1 MKLLSVQMAAFIS
14 NNKNSSAP
22 RVSADMARS
31 RNKFLPSIFE
41 EKNDEKIQDFR
52 KALKISE
59 DDDDNEENDN
69 LVRSAMYEAEGFEE
83 NKGSI
88 AMSKDPS
95 VTRRAGTTARLRP
108 LIRSSSESR
117 MDHWRSK
124 RQGSAFVGGNR
135 INSSIPSGQRSFRKI
150 TSPGVNR
157 ARQVD
162 VAEVIDLTN
171 PEEVKEIAR
180 RFFQEE
186 LKMDL
191 LDPRFDRPE
200 DFIASLRWKA
210 ERKFS
215 YGELW
220 QRRMS
225 VGAVYNGHGTLIN
238 SATIKQPPNDK
249 LTQIN
254 QCSQVQPYSQIDST
268 YFQISYSKPKTLKT
282 SDGNSSAEKKK
293 LTTSFKPQVDDN
305 YRRKRGRILNPIK
318 REVKTSKNTLRR
330 CGQSQ
335 GEKKN

>member
-1 MKLLSVQMAAFIS
+1 MAAFIS

-22 RVSADMARS
+22 RVSADVARS

-59 DDDDNEENDN
+59 DDDEEENDN
-69 LVRSAMYEAEGFEE
+69 LVRSAIYEAEGFDE

-88 AMSKDPS
+88 AMSKDPPS
-95 VTRRAGTTARLRP
+95 VTRRAGTTTRLKP
-108 LIRSSSESR
+108 LIRSFSESR

-225 VGAVYNGHGTLIN
+225 VGAVSNGTVIN
-238 SATIKQPPNDK
+238 SAAIKQPPNEK
-249 LTQIN
+249 LAQIN
-254 QCSQVQPYSQIDST
+254 KCSQVQPFNQIDSP
-268 YFQISYSKPKTLKT
+268 YFQISYSKPKALKT

-293 LTTSFKPQVDDN
+293 LTTSFKPQVDYN
-305 YRRKRGRILNPIK
+305 YTRKRDRILNPIK

-330 CGQSQ
+330 CGQTQ